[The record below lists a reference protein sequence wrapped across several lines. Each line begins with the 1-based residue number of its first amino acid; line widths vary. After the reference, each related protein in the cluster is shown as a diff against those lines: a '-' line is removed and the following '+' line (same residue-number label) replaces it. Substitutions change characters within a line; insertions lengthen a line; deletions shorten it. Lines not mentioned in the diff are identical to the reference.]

1 MPYFEEWL
9 HKNISALCENFFEE
23 TFSKMRGQEIELAS
37 RISEAEENRK
47 VEERNRVERDEEFR
61 LKETSQQK
69 TQKRID
75 KRISRLEDDE
85 TELEEKTRRSD
96 LKLEQNDK
104 KLQEG
109 EKKIEEIRKRKVEQ
123 PANFTGLRKKRKA

>member
-47 VEERNRVERDEEFR
+47 VEERNRVERDEEFAETNEVEFMATAEAV
-61 LKETSQQK
+61 LKEESA
-69 TQKRID
+69 
-75 KRISRLEDDE
+75 EE
-85 TELEEKTRRSD
+85 TILD
-96 LKLEQNDK
+96 LSSAPEFNNSK
-104 KLQEG
+104 
-109 EKKIEEIRKRKVEQ
+109 
-123 PANFTGLRKKRKA
+123 